1 MYTFRFLLASLLL
14 AVGAPCAAH
23 AQQAVEAEITRLEQ
37 LEKQSVSKGDTAILF
52 RLWTKNFVVNNP
64 DNRVVTAQQVRAFM
78 RTGKIDY
85 GTFERVIEKVTVLDN
100 VAIAMGHEVITPKRQ
115 TANAGKT
122 VTRRYTDMWVRQAG
136 AWHLAARQATNILV
150 R

>member
-1 MYTFRFLLASLLL
+1 MASKPLRRRL
-14 AVGAPCAAH
+14 
-23 AQQAVEAEITRLEQ
+23 RSLEQ
-37 LEKQSVSKGDTAILF
+37 LEGQCVTKGDTATLF
-52 RLWTKNFVVNNP
+52 RLWAKEFVVNNP

-85 GTFERVIEKVTVLDN
+85 TSFQRVIEKITVADN
-100 VAIAMGHEVITPKRQ
+100 VAIAMGHEITTPQKQ

-122 VTRRYTDMWVRQAG
+122 VTRRYTDVWVRQAG
-136 AWHLAARQATNILV
+136 SWHLMARQATNILV